1 MPPPEPKKQPRGG
14 SVAPSETA
22 DKHGR
27 YWCPVCERSVG
38 GGEAGSWQHRRS
50 PYHLA
55 CYAYHMSHKQKSWGQ
70 CQNEGKQW
78 SKDLKD
84 NNSDPPEDPDVIQ
97 VKKKDPAPPKKKR
110 QTAPA
115 PIRADPKR
123 WDDYRDDKER
133 P

>member
-1 MPPPEPKKQPRGG
+1 MAGTGAQSARGLL
-14 SVAPSETA
+14 
-22 DKHGR
+22 
-27 YWCPVCERSVG
+27 G

-55 CYAYHMSHKQKSWGQ
+55 CYAYHMSHKQKSCGQ

-97 VKKKDPAPPKKKR
+97 VKKKILLLRRKSARQPRPPSEQTQSAGTTTVTTKKGPDGHGGGGPCGR
-110 QTAPA
+110 V
-115 PIRADPKR
+115 
-123 WDDYRDDKER
+123 
-133 P
+133 